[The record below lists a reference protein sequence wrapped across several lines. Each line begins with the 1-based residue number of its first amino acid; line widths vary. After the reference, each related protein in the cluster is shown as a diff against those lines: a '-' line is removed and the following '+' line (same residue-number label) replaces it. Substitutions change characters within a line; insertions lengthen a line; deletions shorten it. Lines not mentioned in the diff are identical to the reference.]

1 MNDIIL
7 EAKNIRKKY
16 DKEHVLNID
25 NVKIYKSAFNFLIGP
40 NGSGKTTL
48 LNILSLVDTDF
59 QGEVLYKGQSV
70 KKENFDILNLRRNFS
85 VIWQNPYLFKGTVAT
100 NIALP
105 LKLRN
110 VKEKEIEMRVK
121 DMAKQLDIKHLLEKK
136 SNELSGG
143 EMQKTSIARSLI
155 TNPEILFVDEPNIS
169 LDYESTRYFNN
180 LFLELIEEG
189 ITILLITHDLY
200 QIENFAEYI
209 TVLNDGKVAKSGPD
223 VKLDF

>member
-1 MNDIIL
+1 MKDIIL

-16 DKEHVLNID
+16 DKEHILDLD
-25 NVKIYKSAFNFLIGP
+25 NVKIYKSSFNFLIGP

-59 QGEVLYKGQSV
+59 KGEVLYKGQPV
-70 KKENFDILNLRRNFS
+70 KKENFDILKLRRNFS
-85 VIWQNPYLFKGTVAT
+85 VIWQNPYLFKGTVAS

-105 LKLRN
+105 LKLRK
-110 VKEKEIEMRVK
+110 VKQSEIKERVK
-121 DMAKQLDIKHLLEKK
+121 SIAAELDIENLLEKQ

-143 EMQKTSIARSLI
+143 ERQKTSIARSLI
-155 TNPEILFVDEPNIS
+155 TKPEILFIDEPNIS

-180 LFLELIEEG
+180 LFLKLIEDG

-200 QIENFAEYI
+200 QINNFAEYI
-209 TVLNDGKVAKSGPD
+209 TVLNDGKVEKSGSNID
-223 VKLDF
+223 LDF

>member
-16 DKEHVLNID
+16 DKEHVLNIE
-25 NVKIYKSAFNFLIGP
+25 NIKIYKSSFNFLIGP

-121 DMAKQLDIKHLLEKK
+121 DMAEQLDIKHLLEKK

-223 VKLDF
+223 VNLDF

>member
-7 EAKNIRKKY
+7 EAKNVRKKY
-16 DKEHVLNID
+16 DKEHILNID
-25 NVKIYKSAFNFLIGP
+25 NVKIYKSSFNFLIGP

-59 QGEVLYKGQSV
+59 KGEVLYKGQPV
-70 KKENFDILNLRRNFS
+70 TKENFNILNLRRHFS
-85 VIWQNPYLFKGTVAT
+85 VIWQNPYLFKGTVAS

-110 VKEKEIEMRVK
+110 VKEKKINKKVRNI
-121 DMAKQLDIKHLLEKK
+121 AKQLDIEHLLEKK

-209 TVLNDGKVAKSGPD
+209 TVLNDGKVEQSGAD
-223 VKLDF
+223 VNLDF

>member
-223 VKLDF
+223 IDLDF